1 MQRGLPCKLGPALL
15 DHQAMSSHC
24 CFFPGMRYPSL
35 TQPTPR
41 PLTRP
46 STPAHPTHP
55 TVNNVRVLNGAT
67 MGNGAAVQISGAVK
81 SVRFDWC
88 DFMGN
93 IATDGG
99 AGGWGVQC
107 NSVVWEGGVMWE

>member
-1 MQRGLPCKLGPALL
+1 LAGHPCPHPPTLFLL
-15 DHQAMSSHC
+15 
-24 CFFPGMRYPSL
+24 
-35 TQPTPR
+35 
-41 PLTRP
+41 
-46 STPAHPTHP
+46 AHPAPLVPPPVT
-55 TVNNVRVLNGAT
+55 NVRVLNGAT

-99 AGGWGVQC
+99 AGGWWVSGWPGLG
-107 NSVVWEGGVMWE
+107 S